1 MGLSYAQ
8 PVKSLRQQSDIFPMH
23 VLASGRAAE
32 AGQLVVERWRQRYRK
47 TLGIS
52 HSTMTG
58 HSNQV
63 SPLTRG
69 HINDGFDNPPVF
81 DELLDLNAFL
91 AEFAT
96 PVNHT

>member
-1 MGLSYAQ
+1 MVGLLD
-8 PVKSLRQQSDIFPMH
+8 VKTRGD
-23 VLASGRAAE
+23 AAVKHE
-32 AGQLVVERWRQRYRK
+32 GYP
-47 TLGIS
+47 

-63 SPLTRG
+63 RPLTCG

-81 DELLDLNAFL
+81 DELLGLNAFL

-96 PVNHT
+96 LVIHA